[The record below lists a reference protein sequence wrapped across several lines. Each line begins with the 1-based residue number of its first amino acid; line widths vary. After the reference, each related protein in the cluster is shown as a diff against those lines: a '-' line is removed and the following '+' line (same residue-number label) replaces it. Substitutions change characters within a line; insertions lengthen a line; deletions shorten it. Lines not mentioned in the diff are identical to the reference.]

1 MLTSFPS
8 SAETSPWHQMPSS
21 VKPGSPLGSVPLH
34 VPQPAHRHPESPPLP
49 DWGPESREPRAELEQ
64 QLGPHPR
71 WDVSHMESFPGTV
84 AGRECV
90 LINRGAGRFK
100 ILMIS
105 RIGNANSCL
114 ERLHL
119 ASKRRA
125 LKGRPGEHGDGR
137 LWLLPENGGQTDS
150 HHLVRAVS
158 APLESGP
165 FSRRQVHHRL
175 LSEGGALKWG
185 SSFSTAFNVHTHRA
199 PAIWQGG
206 ECVPPAT

>member
-1 MLTSFPS
+1 
-8 SAETSPWHQMPSS
+8 
-21 VKPGSPLGSVPLH
+21 
-34 VPQPAHRHPESPPLP
+34 
-49 DWGPESREPRAELEQ
+49 
-64 QLGPHPR
+64 
-71 WDVSHMESFPGTV
+71 MESFPGTV

-137 LWLLPENGGQTDS
+137 LWLLPEDGGQTDS

-158 APLESGP
+158 ALLESGP

-185 SSFSTAFNVHTHRA
+185 AASPPPSMFTHTEHLLPGREESACPLPHRTSLSE
-199 PAIWQGG
+199 PEVG
-206 ECVPPAT
+206 